1 MSKKSSNFAAESKMK
16 ITMLTVAT
24 SQGVY
29 LNIPRT
35 DWNLLTE
42 LARKFGW
49 QTQTSE
55 QLLDNFIAGRP
66 KVEDMSEE
74 DIMDEVRAVRYA
86 K

>member
-1 MSKKSSNFAAESKMK
+1 MHPKNKMYT
-16 ITMLTVAT
+16 TMLTVAT

-49 QTQTSE
+49 KTQTNE
-55 QLLDNFIAGRP
+55 QLLDNFIVCRP
-66 KVEDMSEE
+66 NVEDMTEE

>member
-1 MSKKSSNFAAESKMK
+1 MSS
-16 ITMLTVAT
+16 VAT

-29 LNIPRT
+29 LTIPRT
-35 DWNLLTE
+35 DWNLFAE

-49 QTQTSE
+49 QTQTNE

-66 KVEDMSEE
+66 KVEDMTEE